1 MATNTDPTKP
11 VGKGDY
17 VVKDDDC
24 MSSIAEDSGHFWDSL
39 WNHPDNADLKE
50 TRKDP
55 NVLMP
60 GDKVTIPP
68 ITPKSI
74 AKATGATYRFRRKGV
89 PAKLHLRL
97 MKQGKPR
104 ANESYR
110 VDIDGKLTKGV
121 TDAEGYVDIYIPCKA
136 KKGKLWVGPP
146 EDEKLYYLQL
156 GKTMPVERILGV
168 KQRLKNIGYRSGS
181 LDDEI
186 TSVYQDGLRAFQK
199 DHDLPET
206 GVADEATRNKLVEVH
221 RS

>member
-1 MATNTDPTKP
+1 MATKVDPTKP

-17 VVKDDDC
+17 VVQDDDC
-24 MSSIAEDSGHFWDSL
+24 MSSISEDSGHFWDTL
-39 WNHPDNADLKE
+39 WNLAENAALKE

-68 ITPKSI
+68 ITPKQVS
-74 AKATGATYRFRRKGV
+74 KATGSTYQFRRKGV
-89 PAKLHLRL
+89 PAKLHLRIL
-97 MKQGKPR
+97 KQGEPR

-121 TDAEGYVDIYIPCKA
+121 TDADGVVDIYIPCKA

-146 EDEKLYYLQL
+146 EDEKMYTLQL

-168 KQRLKNIGYRSGS
+168 KQRLKNIGYRCGS

-186 TSVYQDGLRAFQK
+186 TDAYRNGLRNFQK
-199 DHDLPET
+199 DYELPGT
-206 GVADEATRNKLVEVH
+206 GEADDATRQKLVDVH

>member
-1 MATNTDPTKP
+1 MATNTDPTQP

-17 VVKDDDC
+17 VVQDDDC
-24 MSSIAEDSGHFWDSL
+24 MSSISEDSGHFWDTL
-39 WNHPDNADLKE
+39 WNHPDNAELKD

-68 ITPKSI
+68 ITPKSVS
-74 AKATGATYRFRRKGV
+74 KATGATYRFRRKGV

-97 MKQGKPR
+97 MKQGEPR

-136 KKGKLWVGPP
+136 KSGKLWIGPP
-146 EDEKLYYLQL
+146 EDEKMYVLQL
-156 GKTMPVERILGV
+156 GKTMPVERVLGV
-168 KQRLKNIGYRSGS
+168 KQRLKNIGYRCGS

-186 TSVYQDGLRAFQK
+186 TDAYRDGIRAFQK
-199 DHDLPET
+199 AQKLPVT
-206 GVADEATRNKLVEVH
+206 GEADDATRQKLVEVH